1 MMVSGSIN
9 YTTSGRK
16 RKTLRNSRNKPF
28 GCEPIPTYE
37 HPRRTKHI
45 PSLSTS
51 LCQTTKADTTMQQEV
66 SSTYTIAPA
75 YNKGAYQV
83 ISKSSLKDIGR

>member
-1 MMVSGSIN
+1 MIVSGSTN

-16 RKTLRNSRNKPF
+16 RKTIRNTRSKPF

-45 PSLSTS
+45 PSLATS
-51 LCQTTKADTTMQQEV
+51 ACQTTKLDTTMQQEV
-66 SSTYTIAPA
+66 SSNFTVAPA

-83 ISKSSLKDIGR
+83 IGKNSLKDIGR